1 MDSKTFNQLIKL
13 NNDFYL
19 HIGPDFDKTRSR
31 EWDDW
36 KMLIKNLTLNLKSV
50 KKPEVLKIC
59 DVGCGNGRL
68 YKFLTEN
75 LDYKFEYTGFD
86 NNDYL
91 LNVANERYP
100 DAKFIKLDVI
110 NSLYKIKQSY
120 DVVFAFG
127 ITHHIPSSEFRGKWV
142 EKLLEITKPNG
153 YIILSFWAFE
163 ITKTLNPKDYSSY
176 PQLSKININM
186 LQKGDYFMKWKN
198 TDNIRYC
205 NRGFYYEIRD
215 SLVGINGNLKD
226 IILDTKKTSNG
237 SNVYIIINKSV

>member
-19 HIGPDFDKTRSR
+19 LTGPDFDKTRSR

-36 KMLIKNLTLNLKSV
+36 KVLIKNLKLNLKSV

-91 LNVANERYP
+91 LNVAYERYP

-110 NSLYKIKQSY
+110 NSLNKIKQSY

-127 ITHHIPSSEFRGKWV
+127 ITHHIPSKEFRKKWLHS
-142 EKLLEITKPNG
+142 LLHIANPNG
-153 YIILSFWAFE
+153 YILLSFWDYIVE
-163 ITKTLNPKDYSSY
+163 KTIDSNDYSKY
-176 PQLSKININM
+176 PQLSEVNLKM

-205 NRGFYYEIRD
+205 NRSFFDEVTEMAQEREDI
-215 SLVGINGNLKD
+215 LKID
-226 IILDTKKTSNG
+226 EFFGKITSNG
-237 SNVYIIINKSV
+237 RNRYLSIQKL